1 MKDIKDVVALVIENG
16 GYHPFALELS
26 KTYKKVYY
34 YTPWESAFPS
44 MADAVVGSEW
54 ENGEM
59 LDTFDGFPLVRI
71 KDMFEV
77 LDEVDCVICP
87 DVYNYDFQ
95 EYLRG
100 LKKPV
105 FGCFLGGELE
115 LDRWNAREMFKD
127 KNMDLP
133 TAKRIVGIDNLKKYL
148 EKQKNKV
155 WVKIGFYRKE
165 FETFAHTD
173 WFTTEIKL
181 DYLAFKLGPLK
192 HIVEFICEADLPDM
206 NEVGGDGFF
215 VAGEFCTTTVA
226 GCENKGLAY
235 AGKVFAYKDL
245 NEPIKAVNEGLRPLL
260 TQAGYQGA
268 ISTEI
273 RSDGKKHYL
282 LEPSTRLPSPPSEL
296 YQSMYTNLAEIVWKI
311 ANGEMPEIKTDKQYG
326 VQMVLNINFQ
336 DELPTHIPV
345 TFPEKYRDNI
355 KLKNVI
361 KIDGNYYSLRIND
374 IADIGA
380 IIAKGNSLKECRDKI
395 EEVFNELK
403 YPNCSSEMSH
413 VDEAIEMF
421 EEMEKESKK

>member
-1 MKDIKDVVALVIENG
+1 MKKSEDVTALVIENG
-16 GYHPFALELS
+16 GYHSFALELA

-54 ENGEM
+54 EDGEM
-59 LDTFDGFPLVRI
+59 LDTFDGYPLERI
-71 KDMFEV
+71 KDLYEV
-77 LDEVDCVICP
+77 LAEVDCVICP

-95 EYLRG
+95 EYVRSIG
-100 LKKPV
+100 KPV
-105 FGCFLGGELE
+105 FGCFGGGLLE
-115 LDRWNAREMFKD
+115 LDRIGARDYFKEQ
-127 KNMDLP
+127 KIDLP
-133 TAKRIVGIDNLKKYL
+133 DSKQIVGIENLKKYL
-148 EKQKNKV
+148 EKQKDKK
-155 WVKIGFYRKE
+155 WIKIGFYRKE

-192 HIVEFICEADLPDM
+192 HIIEFSVESDLPDL
-206 NEVGGDGFF
+206 NEVGYDGFC
-215 VAGEFCTTTVA
+215 VNGEYPAKAVA
-226 GCENKGLAY
+226 GCENKGVAY
-235 AGKVFAYKDL
+235 AGKVFDYKDL
-245 NEPIKAVNEGLRPLL
+245 IEPIKAVNEGLAPLL
-260 TQAGYQGA
+260 KSVGYQGA

-282 LEPSTRLPSPPSEL
+282 LEPSCRLPSPPNEL
-296 YQSMYTNLAEIVWKI
+296 YQSMYTNLAEIVWEI
-311 ANGEMPEIKTDKQYG
+311 ANGKMPEIKTDKEYG
-326 VQMVLNINFQ
+326 LQMVLNINFQ
-336 DELPTHIPV
+336 DELPTHIPIS
-345 TFPEKYRDNI
+345 FPEKYRDNI
-355 KLKNVI
+355 KLKNPI

-380 IIAKGNSLKECRDKI
+380 IIAKGDSLKECREKI

-421 EEMEKESKK
+421 GKMEKEK